1 MSEPAILRGY
11 RQAAQLGNVP
21 DVSFKKMFRLA
32 LRTWPFMRP
41 MLKHLVLLGSV
52 TIAGSA
58 IALVAFIINADI
70 FQNKVLV
77 GEKLQPMQATI
88 LFLDRSYVDPFVIDS
103 FGRDLGEQ
111 LGISKLLDN
120 ITEGDSQSDE
130 GEELVKKEERIT
142 EVEKAKL
149 SKEQRKVVRNR
160 LVIFSVISGILG
172 GITWLLIP
180 YYNMWIWQSIN
191 QNLRVAMIERA
202 ESLSLKYHDNARVGD
217 AIFRVYQDSA
227 QIINLL
233 QAGIMTPI
241 ATLYGVIMGLA
252 IVAAFDPLFAL
263 TIIIAGTP
271 MVFLTI
277 WFTPRIRRQSL
288 NNRKANSDLTSRLQ
302 EVFSSIKIVK
312 ANRAEDRV
320 LDRFNKDSYRALDAA
335 YFLRMDM
342 ALLTVLVAVIG
353 GATLIFCEYV
363 MVSWI
368 LIERETFFGAWAVAL
383 IGFMVWNLGA
393 YNIAVG
399 RVNGLAQSGR
409 ELVAIWNR
417 MQDMFI
423 GLERA
428 FFLLD
433 LEPEVIDP
441 AKPKDFPQ
449 PIKTVSW
456 KDVKFGY
463 ESQQNILDGINLQAA
478 AGTVTA
484 IVGGTGAGKS
494 TVMSMLL
501 RLYDPDEGQL
511 LVNNLDLRQMTIDDV
526 RGNIAIALQKNVL
539 FADTVANNIS
549 YSMPGAS
556 RQQIVD
562 AAKIACAD
570 EFILSM
576 SEGYDTELGERG
588 GKLSAGQRQRLS
600 IARAV
605 VRNTP
610 ILILDE
616 PTASLDAKTEHNV
629 LNNLSEW
636 GRGRIIFLVTHRLS
650 TIRNA
655 DHIAFLENGKFV
667 EHGSHTELMNKE
679 NGRYRTFVVSEQ
691 DGSDLDSE

>member
-1 MSEPAILRGY
+1 
-11 RQAAQLGNVP
+11 
-21 DVSFKKMFRLA
+21 
-32 LRTWPFMRP
+32 
-41 MLKHLVLLGSV
+41 
-52 TIAGSA
+52 
-58 IALVAFIINADI
+58 
-70 FQNKVLV
+70 
-77 GEKLQPMQATI
+77 
-88 LFLDRSYVDPFVIDS
+88 
-103 FGRDLGEQ
+103 
-111 LGISKLLDN
+111 
-120 ITEGDSQSDE
+120 
-130 GEELVKKEERIT
+130 
-142 EVEKAKL
+142 
-149 SKEQRKVVRNR
+149 
-160 LVIFSVISGILG
+160 
-172 GITWLLIP
+172 
-180 YYNMWIWQSIN
+180 
-191 QNLRVAMIERA
+191 
-202 ESLSLKYHDNARVGD
+202 
-217 AIFRVYQDSA
+217 
-227 QIINLL
+227 
-233 QAGIMTPI
+233 
-241 ATLYGVIMGLA
+241 
-252 IVAAFDPLFAL
+252 
-263 TIIIAGTP
+263 
-271 MVFLTI
+271 
-277 WFTPRIRRQSL
+277 
-288 NNRKANSDLTSRLQ
+288 
-302 EVFSSIKIVK
+302 
-312 ANRAEDRV
+312 
-320 LDRFNKDSYRALDAA
+320 
-335 YFLRMDM
+335 
-342 ALLTVLVAVIG
+342 
-353 GATLIFCEYV
+353 
-363 MVSWI
+363 
-368 LIERETFFGAWAVAL
+368 
-383 IGFMVWNLGA
+383 
-393 YNIAVG
+393 
-399 RVNGLAQSGR
+399 
-409 ELVAIWNR
+409 

-433 LEPEVIDP
+433 LEPEVVDP
-441 AKPKDFPQ
+441 AKPKDFPK

-605 VRNTP
+605 VRDTP

-667 EHGSHTELMNKE
+667 EHGSHRELMDIE
-679 NGRYRTFVVSEQ
+679 NGRYRTFVVSEL